1 MPSVP
6 STHPAGKPWGRSYSG
21 GLAQNSFPSGQG
33 CPARSASSRNR
44 ARRVER
50 RGREGLSQLAGA
62 LSRCDP
68 GTGLEPGCKDQ
79 EGAAGRVQT
88 RLGDGETR
96 AWMVEERGLAAT
108 LGGEGGDPATGTTEE
123 GQAVETRDWDSRRG
137 ASLQAGG
144 AGSDLT
150 ACEEARRGWPG

>member
-6 STHPAGKPWGRSYSG
+6 STHPAGKPWGLSYSG
-21 GLAQNSFPSGQG
+21 GPAQNSFPSGQG

-44 ARRVER
+44 APRVGR
-50 RGREGLSQLAGA
+50 RGREGPSQLAGT

-68 GTGLEPGCKDQ
+68 GTRQGPGYKDQ
-79 EGAAGRVQT
+79 EGDAGRGSEMT
-88 RLGDGETR
+88 RSGLGWRSEGWR
-96 AWMVEERGLAAT
+96 RT
-108 LGGEGGDPATGTTEE
+108 LGGEGGDLGAGTTEE
-123 GQAVETRDWDSRRG
+123 GRAIETRDRDSRRG

-144 AGSDLT
+144 AGADLT